1 MRTIVSELSHMNRR
15 NKKPSNS
22 VTCYNI
28 FLVVYYKS
36 MYIDEVLV
44 NDFLLMKYMCNICNP
59 FKIDFLLLKHIQHVF
74 QLQLM
79 RLIFLLYRKF

>member
-28 FLVVYYKS
+28 FLVVYYKR
-36 MYIDEVLV
+36 MDIDGSS
-44 NDFLLMKYMCNICNP
+44 C
-59 FKIDFLLLKHIQHVF
+59 
-74 QLQLM
+74 
-79 RLIFLLYRKF
+79 